1 MNEFPPAI
9 TEAPAKVLALLV
21 AANGR
26 IDPAELD
33 VLDQLDAFRRVG
45 VKRERF
51 IELVQRCIDDVGH
64 SLCEQSWLRL
74 SDMRYVDALLD
85 AVADDDARL
94 LVCRLAAAAIA
105 ADGRITADERLV
117 YSHALTRWRI
127 TQASVLSAM
136 RDDAAR

>member
-1 MNEFPPAI
+1 MSIDTPDV
-9 TEAPAKVLALLV
+9 TEAPAHVLALLV

-26 IDPAELD
+26 IDPAELR
-33 VLDQLDAFRRVG
+33 VLDDLDAFRRVG

-51 IELVQRCIDDVGH
+51 IELAQRCIDDVGH

-74 SDMRYVDALLD
+74 SDMHYVDARLD
-85 AVADDDARL
+85 AVADADTRL

-127 TQASVLSAM
+127 TQASVLSSM

>member
-1 MNEFPPAI
+1 MRNDPPDV
-9 TEAPAKVLALLV
+9 TEAPAHVLALLV

-26 IDPAELD
+26 IDPAELQ

-51 IELVQRCIDDVGH
+51 IELAQRCIDDVGY

-74 SDMRYVDALLD
+74 SDMHYVDALLD
-85 AVADDDARL
+85 AVAEADARL

-127 TQASVLSAM
+127 TQASVLSSL
-136 RDDAAR
+136 RNDAAR